1 MDIQHDSSD
10 PDDPPNIEDILHDLD
25 QPYDT
30 VTQVNYKKQLKK
42 APLALFARRSD
53 FLAMSTI

>member
-10 PDDPPNIEDILHDLD
+10 PDEPPNIEDILHDLD

-30 VTQVNYKKQLKK
+30 VTQVNYK
-42 APLALFARRSD
+42 
-53 FLAMSTI
+53 